1 MTGLKNGLRILGVLT
16 LSAAICKSAWASP
29 QALTVGNT
37 GSSIKPA
44 MVVLAH
50 EKGFYRDEGLDV
62 TIVPIA
68 NLNDG
73 ITAVQLGKLDILP
86 LGIIPSVTF
95 ISKGADLV
103 IYGGTIAEGSQ
114 GVTLP
119 ENADRYRDLTA
130 FRGKKVAV
138 VLPETGKMIMK
149 DLIRRAGVDV
159 DRDVQFVVLDG
170 FQSVIETVLKG
181 AADIGFV
188 NSGFDIIARKRGLAV
203 AVDLKDWAPN
213 SVCCRQTTSRKT
225 FEQKRDALVKFQTA
239 NLMAYKFYRE
249 RPEETVRL
257 LTAYSGQPEDYVK
270 HCLYDDVMVVTLD
283 PAQRRIRDFYEIMK
297 ANGDIDPGTPWSVD
311 RAIDTS
317 VYSEALSVMENRY
330 PDNPIFKELRGRFAL
345 END

>member
-1 MTGLKNGLRILGVLT
+1 MRKTAMRRALWAFMAVMTVC
-16 LSAAICKSAWASP
+16 AAACAAP
-29 QALTVGNT
+29 ATLTVGNT

-119 ENADRYRDLTA
+119 ENAAQYRDLKA
-130 FRGKKVAV
+130 FRGKRIAV

-149 DLIRRAGVDV
+149 DLIRKAGVDV
-159 DRDVQFVVLDG
+159 EREVQFVVLNG

-225 FEQKRDALVKFQTA
+225 FEEKRDALVKFQTA
-239 NLMAYKFYRE
+239 NLEAYKFYRE
-249 RPEETVRL
+249 CPDETVGL
-257 LTAYSGQPEDYVK
+257 LTAYSGQPEDYVR

-283 PAQRRIRDFYEIMK
+283 PASRRIKDFYEVMK
-297 ANGDIDPGTPWSVD
+297 ANGDIDPNTPHGID
-311 RAIDTS
+311 KAIDTS
-317 VYSEALSVMENRY
+317 IYAEALDAMQARY
-330 PDNPIFKELRGRFAL
+330 PDSPIFKDLRKRFEL

>member
-1 MTGLKNGLRILGVLT
+1 MTGARHVLCA
-16 LSAAICKSAWASP
+16 LAVLAALCETAWANP
-29 QALTVGNT
+29 NALTVGN
-37 GSSIKPA
+37 GANSIKPA

-62 TIVPIA
+62 TLVPIS
-68 NLNDG
+68 NLNDAV
-73 ITAVQLGKLDILP
+73 TAVHLGKLDILP

-119 ENADRYRDLTA
+119 ENADRYRELTA

-138 VLPETGKMIMK
+138 VQPETGKMIMK

-159 DRDVQFVVLDG
+159 ENDVRFIVLDG
-170 FQSVIETVLKG
+170 FQSVIEAVLKG

-203 AVDLKDWAPN
+203 GVDLKDWAPN
-213 SVCCRQTTSRKT
+213 SVCCRQTTSRRT
-225 FEQKRDALVKFQTA
+225 FEAKRDALVKFQIA
-239 NLMAYKFYRE
+239 NLMAYKFHKE
-249 RPEETVRL
+249 QPDETVRL
-257 LTAYSGQPEDYVK
+257 LTAYSGQPEDYVR

-283 PAQRRIRDFYEIMK
+283 PAGKRIREFYEIMK
-297 ANGDIDPGTPWSVD
+297 ANGDIDPDTPWPVD

-317 VYSEALSVMENRY
+317 VYSEALSVMQDRY
-330 PDNPIFKELRGRFAL
+330 PGDPVLEELRRKFAL